1 MNLNNFH
8 KHVSHKIYERGEEY
22 YENDMVDNVEH
33 DYPDTWTAEI
43 EGNDLYSIE
52 IKMNGDEIV
61 SWDCD
66 CPYDYGDIC
75 KHAVAFLLYI
85 RDNKDNHPV
94 NIEISLSPQQVQL
107 NEILKQTNPKEL
119 ASFLSQYADE
129 HPDFYQALQ
138 SNLHPQKKTNVQV
151 NHAKEIQKC
160 FNVRG
165 SYDRYGHS
173 SEGRMISHNLDGHI
187 EKAKSLIKLNC
198 QEEALT
204 ILLLIIKEIG
214 DNYEDY
220 YDDESELGCTCQE
233 AVDIIS
239 EMVESGLSNN
249 LLKTLTDEI
258 GQMMKNDN
266 YENYDLADLDQLLF
280 SISLK
285 TSNFERGIQIIDEAL
300 KTEPDSFRTHS
311 LVKSKIELLEK
322 SNKKEEVKSVIS
334 HYLYLPE
341 IRKIKLKELISEKQY
356 EKALA
361 LIVEGINIA
370 DKKGHPG
377 TVSDWKEE
385 KLSVYQLMNNKEK
398 IIAVAED
405 LFINGRESMKFYH
418 VLKTVIPAEKWASYL
433 DNFLLKSGKQKTIG
447 GHVLAK
453 IYIEEEYWDRL
464 MDYVEKNI
472 QLGKYC
478 SLGEYESYLKS
489 RYPERMLT
497 FYRSQII
504 DYAAKNMGR
513 DHYKYIADILKNMK
527 KYPGG
532 AEAVNSLLAHFKS
545 IYSNRRAM
553 MDELGK

>member
-8 KHVSHKIYERGEEY
+8 KHVSQKIYERGEDY
-22 YENDMVDNVEH
+22 YENNMVDNVEH
-33 DYPDTWTAEI
+33 DYPDTWTAEV
-43 EGNDLYSIE
+43 EGSDLYTVE
-52 IKMNGDEIV
+52 IKMNSDEIV

-75 KHAVAFLLYI
+75 KHVVAVLLYI
-85 RDNKDNHPV
+85 KDNKKNHPAT
-94 NIEISLSPQQVQL
+94 IEISTLPHQEQL
-107 NEILKQTNPKEL
+107 NEILKHTNQKEL
-119 ASFLSQYADE
+119 TSFLSQYADK

-138 SNLHPQKKTNVQV
+138 SNLHPQKKKNISVDYAREV
-151 NHAKEIQKC
+151 QKC
-160 FNVRG
+160 FNARG

-173 SEGRMISHNLDGHI
+173 HDMEAICCKLDKYI

-204 ILLLIIKEIG
+204 ILLHIIKKIG
-214 DNYEDY
+214 DSYEEYEDY
-220 YDDESELGCTCQE
+220 DGDLACVCQE
-233 AVDIIS
+233 ASEII
-239 EMVESGLSNN
+239 EGMVKSDLPDN
-249 LLKTLTDEI
+249 LLETLLDEI
-258 GQMMKNDN
+258 SQLIKNDN
-266 YENYDLADLDQLLF
+266 YDNYDLADLDQLLF
-280 SISLK
+280 SISIK
-285 TSNFERGIQIIDEAL
+285 TSNFERGIQIVDEAL
-300 KTEPDSFRTHS
+300 RNEPDSFRACS
-311 LVKSKIELLEK
+311 LVMSKIELLE
-322 SNKKEEVKSVIS
+322 NAGKKEEIEKIIS

-385 KLSVYQLMNNKEK
+385 KLSVYQLMDNKEK

-418 VLKTVIPAEKWASYL
+418 VLKTVIPSEEWANYL
-433 DNFLLKSGKQKTIG
+433 DDFLLKSGKQKIIG

-453 IYIEEEYWDRL
+453 IYIEEGYWEKL

-504 DYAAKNMGR
+504 NYAAKNMGR

-527 KYPGG
+527 RYPGG
-532 AEAVNSLLAHFKS
+532 VEVVDSLFAHFKS
-545 IYSNRRAM
+545 IYSNRPAM
-553 MDELGK
+553 MEELGK